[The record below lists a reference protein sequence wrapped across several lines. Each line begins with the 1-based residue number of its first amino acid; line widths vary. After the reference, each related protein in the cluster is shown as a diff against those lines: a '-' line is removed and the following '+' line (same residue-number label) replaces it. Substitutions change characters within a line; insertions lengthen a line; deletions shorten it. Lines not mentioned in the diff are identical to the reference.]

1 MSLESAVKLVGK
13 WPGDHSVPR
22 RLAEMIGKAK
32 GVEKARMQSM
42 VEALEWA
49 ARTDEE
55 HELINRHF
63 G

>member
-1 MSLESAVKLVGK
+1 MSLESAVKLARK

-22 RLAEMIGKAK
+22 KLAEMIARAK
-32 GVEKARMQSM
+32 GVEKVRMQSM

-55 HELINRHF
+55 HELIDRHF